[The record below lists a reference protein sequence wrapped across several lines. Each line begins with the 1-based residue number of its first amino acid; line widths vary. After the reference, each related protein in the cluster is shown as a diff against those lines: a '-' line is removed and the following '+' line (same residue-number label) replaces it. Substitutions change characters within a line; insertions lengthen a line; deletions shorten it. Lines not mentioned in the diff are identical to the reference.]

1 MFSVILYGR
10 NDSHGYNLHKRAAVS
25 FNALAE
31 VMSDPDDEIL
41 FVDYNTP
48 DDHPTFP
55 EAIHDTLTDKAKK
68 HMRIL
73 RVRPEH
79 HLHLRSKT
87 HLVALESQSRNV
99 ALRRSN
105 PNNRWILYTNTDM
118 LLVPR
123 NEQESLSDILGA
135 IPDGFYQIPRF
146 ELPEMLW
153 EAAFD
158 RRDPAGNLAKLRG
171 WSVQYHLN
179 QVVHNFMPMK
189 YDALGDFQ
197 AALREDMFAIHG
209 FDEEMILGWHCD
221 SNLAARLA
229 LFRGRVDTLV
239 DKLFGYHCDH
249 TRVAAANNKGRQTKM
264 NDQNRFIWDVT
275 TPFLPAQAETWGWP
289 DLNIEEVRLDRDTS
303 YERFT
308 SGLDAALEPATVPY
322 TTTSLEWQLYDDLTY
337 DLAHTLPFVC
347 DQVLTYPRET
357 KVFIGA
363 ARAEFVAKF
372 AAAWRAMGFS
382 GEILLPN
389 EFEGLP
395 SDLAQ
400 VRRGPFRQLVT
411 EADLFIFEFG
421 LATQHLDEPV
431 RRGRLIGPADQK
443 RLKTIERLFRLAAS
457 MEEETRPAERRTP
470 RRFIGVNVIYNKYW
484 PLFTDYVGANIN
496 PFCSQV
502 LAGLP
507 RVDPSLRGKV
517 LRFRARR
524 AV

>member
-10 NDSHGYNLHKRAAVS
+10 NDSHGYNLHKRAAIS

-48 DDHPTFP
+48 EDHPTFP
-55 EAIHDTLTDKAKK
+55 EAIHDTLTEKAKK
-68 HMRIL
+68 VMRIL
-73 RVRPEH
+73 RVRPEQH
-79 HLHLRSKT
+79 AHLKSKT
-87 HLVALESQSRNV
+87 HLVALECQSRNV

-123 NEQESLSDILGA
+123 TEGESLSDILGA
-135 IPDGFYQIPRF
+135 VPDGFYQIPRF

-158 RRDPAGNLAKLRG
+158 RRDPAENLRKLRD
-171 WSVQYHLN
+171 WSVRFHLN

-229 LFRGRVDTLV
+229 LYRGRVDTLI

-264 NDQNRFIWDVT
+264 NDQDRYIWDIS
-275 TPFLPAQAETWGWP
+275 TPYLPAQAETWGWP
-289 DLNIEEVRLDRDTS
+289 DVTIEEVRLDRDTS
-303 YERFT
+303 YQRFT
-308 SGLDAALEPATVPY
+308 AGLDAAMEPATVPY
-322 TTTSLEWQLYDDLTY
+322 TTTSLEWQLYDDLSY
-337 DLAHTLPFVC
+337 DLTHTLPFVC
-347 DQVLTYPRET
+347 DQVVTFPRST
-357 KVFIGA
+357 SVMIVA
-363 ARAEFVAKF
+363 TRAEFVARF
-372 AAAWRAMGFS
+372 AKAWQGMGFV
-382 GEILLPN
+382 GTLLVPN
-389 EFEGLP
+389 ECEGLP
-395 SDLAQ
+395 TDLPG
-400 VRRGPFRQLVT
+400 VKRGPFKELINQ
-411 EADLFIFEFG
+411 AHMFIFEFG
-421 LATQHLDEPV
+421 LATQSPDEPV
-431 RRGRLIGPADQK
+431 RRGRLASTIDEK
-443 RLKTIERLFRLAAS
+443 RLKAVAKLFRQAAS
-457 MEEETRPAERRTP
+457 TEHETRPTGRRLP

-484 PLFTDYVGANIN
+484 PLFTDHIGANIN

-502 LAGLP
+502 LAGVP
-507 RVDPSLRGKV
+507 REDPSLRGKV
-517 LRFRARR
+517 LRFRGRH